1 MHLFYHPDIV
11 NQHQSLSEEESKHG
25 LKVLRL
31 KPGDFIHVIDG
42 IGGIYKCRIT
52 STTKRC
58 EYQIIEKSFQAEK
71 PYALH
76 IAISPT
82 KNQDRIEW
90 FVEKAI
96 EIGVDK
102 ISFMITENSE
112 KSKLR
117 MERINRKAI
126 SAIKQSGNLWL
137 PKFQPEISFQQ
148 LIDMSN
154 ERVKCIAYVNNNH
167 QLHFKELIAQTSAL
181 ILIGPEGDFTK
192 EEINLAVTK
201 GYHPVS
207 LGKNRLRTE
216 TAGIIACHTFNL
228 FYEQP

>member
-1 MHLFYHPDIV
+1 MHLFYQPGIIQQNHF
-11 NQHQSLSEEESKHG
+11 LSDEESKHG

-58 EYQIIEKSFQAEK
+58 EFQIIEKSFQAEK
-71 PYALH
+71 SHSLH

-90 FVEKAI
+90 FVEKAT
-96 EIGVDK
+96 EIGVDT
-102 ISFMITENSE
+102 ISFMLTQNSE
-112 KSKLR
+112 KTRLR
-117 MERINRKAI
+117 MDRINKKAI

-137 PKFQPEISFQQ
+137 PKFQSEISFPN
-148 LIDMSN
+148 LIDISN
-154 ERVKCIAYVNNNH
+154 EEVRCIAYVDKDH
-167 QLHFKELIAQTSAL
+167 QSHFKDIIIKSTST
-181 ILIGPEGDFTK
+181 IVLIGPEGDFSK
-192 EEINLAVTK
+192 DEIKQAIAK
-201 GYHPVS
+201 GFQPVS

-216 TAGIIACHTFNL
+216 TAGLIACHTFNL
-228 FYEQP
+228 INE